1 MTEFF
6 PTSLGLRRAL
16 ASVSLVALAACG
28 TTYEL
33 PDTGGAYSEEAA
45 RLFAEARYSGPVTP
59 LSTSAAEARYA
70 RVQPR
75 VMSAGRQVCAELNT
89 GVNCNVTMSID
100 RTMKERNAYFT
111 YEAGRPT
118 IKISLP
124 LIQDTASDDEVAFV
138 LSHEYGHLIGRHVE
152 KQQSQVV
159 AGALIGGA
167 LGALLGDSSDAVALG
182 VGVGTTAG
190 GIVYSQSYELESDTI
205 GTRIAYAAGYDPVE
219 GAKFFSRAEAE
230 RGAQGGYSIW
240 GTHPPDRKRVA
251 TVLATKAQIEAEQ
264 GLRPAQ

>member
-1 MTEFF
+1 MTAF
-6 PTSLGLRRAL
+6 SRSARR
-16 ASVSLVALAACG
+16 LVAAASLAALSACG

-33 PDTGGAYSEEAA
+33 PETGGSYSDEAA

-59 LSTSAAEARYA
+59 LSRSAAEARYA

-75 VMSAGRQVCAELNT
+75 VLSAGRETCRQLNT
-89 GVNCNVTMSID
+89 GVNCNVSMSID
-100 RTMKERNAYFT
+100 REMSERNAYFT
-111 YEAGRPT
+111 YQNGLPV

-138 LSHEYGHLIGRHVE
+138 LAHEYGHLIGRHVE
-152 KQQSQVV
+152 KQQQQVL

-167 LGALLGDSSDAVALG
+167 LGGLLGDSSDAVALG
-182 VGVGTTAG
+182 MGVGTTAG

-205 GTRIAYAAGYDPVE
+205 GTRIAHAAGYDPVE
-219 GAKFFSRAEAE
+219 GAKFFARAEAE
-230 RGAQGGYSIW
+230 RGQGGYSIW

-264 GLRPAQ
+264 GLRATQ